1 MTVYAPGVASFGM
14 LMVAVRLAVPPLATE
29 MGLAGV
35 NVHIAAASALAS
47 HVAFTL
53 PSCDAIEIGPL
64 IPLLPTF
71 TSGNAPGSLST
82 KSGFAV
88 TFSVNDAVKVEG
100 APAVEACRLMG

>member
-1 MTVYAPGVASFGM
+1 VKLVPLIVS
-14 LMVAVRLAVPPLATE
+14 VAVAGKEFTEVGLMLQLPAPKVVMHASVTVPLK
-29 MGLAGV
+29 
-35 NVHIAAASALAS
+35 
-47 HVAFTL
+47 

-71 TSGNAPGSLST
+71 TSGNAPGSPST

-100 APAVEACRLMG
+100 APAVDACMVTG